1 MATRGT
7 DIGGDWTEVAAPLA
21 LVDGTS
27 YAVEM
32 HGPVS
37 AVVYAHDTQIAGAP
51 AADADGHTWFTRSER
66 PEGELR
72 VFPMRAGWTW
82 WLRAKGG
89 ACRVVVSEVG

>member
-7 DIGGDWTEVAAPLA
+7 AIGEDWTEVTAPLA

-32 HGPVS
+32 HGPS
-37 AVVYAHDTQIAGAP
+37 SSVVFAHDTEAAGAP
-51 AADADGHTWFTRSER
+51 AADADGHTWFTRDAR

-72 VFPMRAGWTW
+72 VFTKRAGWFW
-82 WLRAKGG
+82 WLRTLRG
-89 ACRVVVSEVG
+89 ACRVVVSEAG

>member
-7 DIGGDWTEVAAPLA
+7 AIGADWTEVTGPLA

-37 AVVYAHDTQIAGAP
+37 AVVHAHDTQIAGAP
-51 AADADGHTWFTRSER
+51 AAGADGHTWFPRDAR

-72 VFPMRAGWTW
+72 VFAKRAGWFW
-82 WLRAKGG
+82 WLRAEGG
-89 ACRVVVSEVG
+89 ACRVVVSEAG

>member
-7 DIGGDWTEVAAPLA
+7 DIGEDWTEVTGPLA
-21 LVDGTS
+21 LVDGAS

-37 AVVYAHDTQIAGAP
+37 AVVYAHDTQAAGAP
-51 AADADGHTWFTRSER
+51 AAGADGHTWFTRSKR

-72 VFPMRAGWTW
+72 VFPKRAGWFW
-82 WLRAKGG
+82 WLRAERG
-89 ACRVVVSEVG
+89 ACRAVVSEKG